1 MNVVILIGR
10 LTADPVITRTQDGKC
25 VARYSLAVERK
36 SRDNTADFIQCVAWD
51 KRGEFAEQYLRK
63 GVKISIRGHI
73 QTGSYTNR
81 QGQKVYT
88 TDVFIDEQEF
98 CESKKAETQQE
109 PQNEPPQNGFID
121 IPDNIAKDLPFT

>member
-10 LTADPVITRTQDGKC
+10 LTTDPVITRTQDGKC

>member
-10 LTADPVITRTQDGKC
+10 LTADPAITRTQDGKC

-36 SRDNTADFIQCVAWD
+36 SRDNTADFIQCVAWE

-88 TDVFIDEQEF
+88 TDVVIDEQEF